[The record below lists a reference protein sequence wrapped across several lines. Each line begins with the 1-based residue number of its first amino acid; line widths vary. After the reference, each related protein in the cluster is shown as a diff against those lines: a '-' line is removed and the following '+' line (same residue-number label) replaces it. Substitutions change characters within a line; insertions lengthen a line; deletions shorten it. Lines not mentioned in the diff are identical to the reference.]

1 MRRSESGRSFRSFLV
16 AIAAVAFV
24 LNWVWEMAQGGA
36 YVELAALPWHQRLVR
51 CTIAALGDVVLT
63 LGTYGVGSLAA
74 GRLRWGMAGG
84 WNVYATGALLGAATA
99 VAIEWKALAFDLW
112 SYNEH
117 MPIAPLAE
125 VGFWPFLQLTLLVPA
140 SFWIAVWWSRQT
152 NSEA

>member
-1 MRRSESGRSFRSFLV
+1 MDDHEHIRSLRSFSAAML
-16 AIAAVAFV
+16 IAGFG
-24 LNWVWEMAQGGA
+24 LNWLWEMLQGPA
-36 YVELAALPWHQRLVR
+36 YVELPRLPWRERLIV
-51 CTIAALGDVVLT
+51 CTIAALGDAAIT
-63 LGTYGVGSLAA
+63 LGIYGIGALAA
-74 GRLRWGMAGG
+74 GRLRWGMSGG

-117 MPIAPLAE
+117 MPIAPFAE
-125 VGFWPFLQLTLLVPA
+125 VGLWPFLQLTLLVPA